1 MGLSMTP
8 KVNFWNLDVYKILI
22 DRNEYAIKAIRK
34 DKGYTREVATK
45 LIELEV
51 QTMLNVGSHPN
62 IVNIVDSNA
71 FGVARLPVSGLEEVK
86 YIVLEKC
93 ANGSL
98 SKYIRHTGPLEEQIA
113 RFLFLQLWNAVSFMH
128 KQHYVHL
135 DIKLD
140 NILLD
145 EFFNVK
151 LADLGIALCAKDT
164 SGYIAHRRG
173 TPKYMAPEVDK
184 ACDKAP
190 FNVFEA
196 DIYSLG
202 VWLHLLLFGE
212 YPESSFNEEKLS
224 TENSSNESD
233 ITMSDNESKECSA
246 KESISLNVSDS
257 WLDLLESM
265 LNKNPHRRPSIN
277 KILQHS
283 WLNQE
288 VDDSL
293 IEMVYLEMSERSIYM
308 KNPTKQAVLPF
319 EEDDDQF

>member
-1 MGLSMTP
+1 MLS
-8 KVNFWNLDVYKILI
+8 
-22 DRNEYAIKAIRK
+22 
-34 DKGYTREVATK
+34 
-45 LIELEV
+45 
-51 QTMLNVGSHPN
+51 VGTHPN

-71 FGVARLPVSGLEEVK
+71 FGIARLPVTGLEEVK

-93 ANGSL
+93 ENGSL
-98 SKYIRHTGPLEEQIA
+98 SKYIRNTGPLEEQIA
-113 RFLFLQLWNAVSFMH
+113 QFLFLQLWNAVSFMH

-151 LADLGIALCAKDT
+151 LADLGIALCAKNT

-184 ACDKAP
+184 ASDKAP
-190 FNVFEA
+190 FNVFGA

-212 YPESSFNEEKLS
+212 YPESSFNEEKIS

-233 ITMSDNESKECSA
+233 ITMSDSELKECTA
-246 KESISLNVSDS
+246 KETISLSVSDS

-265 LNKNPHRRPSIN
+265 LSVNPHNRPSID
-277 KILQHS
+277 KILLHP
-283 WLNQE
+283 WMNQE
-288 VDDSL
+288 IDESL
-293 IEMVYLEMSERSIYM
+293 IEMVYIEMSERSNFM
-308 KNPTKQAVLPF
+308 KSSKKQTVLPF
-319 EEDDDQF
+319 EEEDDAF